1 MPAKSSLIGAAAFQ
15 RKLGRWSSDVQK
27 AAAAGAVEWGERT
40 MAVSKDGGE
49 GYGGPIVPV
58 GDTGNLMGSGHV
70 PKITKRGD
78 KLTVKLVYGGP
89 AREYAAAVH
98 ELREANFRRPRSG
111 PGYLREPVRHMA
123 AKIPEILGPHIKE
136 VLK

>member
-58 GDTGNLMGSGHV
+58 DTGILQGTGHV
-70 PKITKRGD
+70 DPIKKRGD
-78 KLTVKLVYGGP
+78 KLTLTIGYGTD
-89 AREYAAAVH
+89 YASAVH
-98 ELREANFRRPRSG
+98 ELREANFQRPRSG